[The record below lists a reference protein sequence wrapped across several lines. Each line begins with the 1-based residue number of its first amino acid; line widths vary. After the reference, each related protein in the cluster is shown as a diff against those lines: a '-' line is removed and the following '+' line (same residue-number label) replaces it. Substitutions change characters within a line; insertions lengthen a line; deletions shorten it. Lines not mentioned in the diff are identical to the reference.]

1 MQFNLNSD
9 VSFILEQLNKNGNG
23 FLVGGAV
30 RDLIMRR
37 DPGDYDFATDIEYSR
52 LKEIFADYSP
62 KEVGAHFG
70 ILLIKVNGKSY
81 EIARFRKEKGV
92 YNSRHPKEIKFIDNI
107 DEDLARRDFTI
118 NALAYSEKT
127 GVIDLYGGKTDI
139 KNGII
144 RFVGDPNLRI
154 EEDALR
160 IMRAFRFISKLGFI
174 LDKKTAEAIHKK
186 RKFLNK
192 ISKERIFDELSK
204 IFLGSY
210 AKKALCEMKKL
221 GILGFIIPEFKQMK
235 TFKFGSFKEKN
246 NLFSHIVDT
255 VSLCQSDLIT
265 RLAALFHDLGKINTR
280 VIDAKGNFFYY
291 GHEKESALIAE
302 EKLRHFK
309 ASNDIVFS
317 VKNIILN
324 HMILEKDL
332 SIKEL
337 KKLIMGL
344 GEKNMARLFDLIL
357 ANTNSKT
364 DLDKEKGQILIDR
377 LKDRI
382 KEIEKMGKLP
392 DIRDISISGVD
403 LINLGFE
410 AKEIGK
416 IKNKIYD
423 LILDEKLENEK
434 EVIINYLSEKYN
446 LGTFKREKSCGAV
459 VYNPERQSFLIIKM
473 LNGNWGFPKGHT
485 ENQET
490 DIQTAIREVTEET
503 GIKIEILDGFKKSIK
518 YIPFPEVLK
527 EVIFFIGITKE
538 EKVVIDKGEIEDY
551 MWCSYEE
558 ALKMITYKP
567 QRDVMESS
575 LQFIKNYYGDDK
587 NDIPG

>member
-9 VSFILEQLNKNGNG
+9 VSFILEQLNKNGSG

-30 RDLIMRR
+30 RDLIMGRV
-37 DPGDYDFATDIEYSR
+37 PGDYDFATDIEYAR

-70 ILLIKVNGKSY
+70 ILIIKVNGKSY
-81 EIARFRKEKGV
+81 EIAKFRKEKGI
-92 YNSRHPKEIKFIDNI
+92 YNSRYPKEIKFINSI

-118 NALAYSEKT
+118 NALAYNEKT
-127 GVIDLYGGKTDI
+127 GVIDLYKGKKDI
-139 KNGII
+139 KYRII
-144 RFVGDPNLRI
+144 KFVGNPKLRI

-160 IMRAFRFISKLGFI
+160 IMRAFRFISKLGFS
-174 LDKKTAEAIHKK
+174 LDKKTADAIYEK
-186 RKFLNK
+186 RRFLSK

-204 IFLGSY
+204 ILLGPY
-210 AKKALCEMKKL
+210 VKKALYEMKNL
-221 GILGFIIPEFKQMK
+221 GISELIIPEFKYTYK
-235 TFKFGSFKEKN
+235 FKLGDFKNKN
-246 NLFSHIVDT
+246 NLFYHIVNT
-255 VSLCQSDLIT
+255 VDFCKRDLIT
-265 RLAALFHDLGKINTR
+265 RLSALFHDLGKINTR
-280 VIDAKGNFFYY
+280 IIDAKGNSFYY

-302 EKLRHFK
+302 EKLRQLK
-309 ASNDIVFS
+309 ASKDIIFS

-324 HMILEKDL
+324 HMRVEQDL
-332 SIKEL
+332 SVKEL
-337 KKLIMGL
+337 KKLIMEL
-344 GEKNMARLFDLIL
+344 GKENLSRLFNLMS
-357 ANTNSKT
+357 ANMNSKT
-364 DLDKEKGQILIDR
+364 DSDKEKEKILIDK

-382 KEIEKMGKLP
+382 EEIEKMGKIP
-392 DIRDISISGVD
+392 DIREIAISGVD
-403 LINLGFE
+403 LINSGFE

-416 IKNKIYD
+416 IKNEVYN
-423 LILDEKLENEK
+423 LILGEELENEK
-434 EVIINYLSEKYN
+434 EAVISYLSEKYN
-446 LGTFKREKSCGAV
+446 LGKFKQEKSCGAV
-459 VYNPERQSFLIIKM
+459 VYNPKKHSFLIIKM

-485 ENQET
+485 EDQET

-503 GIKIEILDGFKKSIK
+503 GINIEILDGFKKSIK

-527 EVIFFIGITKE
+527 EVIFFIGITEE
-538 EKVVIDKGEIEDY
+538 EKITIDKDEIEDY

>member
-30 RDLIMRR
+30 RDLIMGR
-37 DPGDYDFATDIEYSR
+37 DPEDYDFATDIEYSR
-52 LKEIFADYSP
+52 LKKIFADYSP

-107 DEDLARRDFTI
+107 DEDLARRDFTM

-127 GVIDLYGGKTDI
+127 RVIDLYGGKTDI

-204 IFLGSY
+204 ILLGSY

-309 ASNDIVFS
+309 ASNDIIFS
-317 VKNIILN
+317 VRNLILN

-337 KKLIMGL
+337 KKFIMGL
-344 GEKNMARLFDLIL
+344 GEKNMIRLFDLIL
-357 ANTNSKT
+357 ANTNSKN
-364 DLDKEKGQILIDR
+364 DFDKEKGQVLINR
-377 LKDRI
+377 LKNRI
-382 KEIEKMGKLP
+382 EEIEKMGKIP

-416 IKNKIYD
+416 IKNEIYD

-459 VYNPERQSFLIIKM
+459 VYNSERQTFLIIKM

-538 EKVVIDKGEIEDY
+538 EKVTIDKNEIEDY

>member
-52 LKEIFADYSP
+52 LKKIFADYSP

-107 DEDLARRDFTI
+107 DEDLARRDFTM

-160 IMRAFRFISKLGFI
+160 IMRAFRFISKLGFT

-204 IFLGSY
+204 ILLGSY

-255 VSLCQSDLIT
+255 VSLCQRDLIT

-317 VKNIILN
+317 VRNLILN

-357 ANTNSKT
+357 ANTNSKN

-377 LKDRI
+377 LKNRI
-382 KEIEKMGKLP
+382 EEIEKMGKIP
-392 DIRDISISGVD
+392 DIREIAISGVD
-403 LINLGFE
+403 LINSGFE

-416 IKNKIYD
+416 IKNEIYD

-459 VYNPERQSFLIIKM
+459 VYNPERQLFLIIKM

-503 GIKIEILDGFKKSIK
+503 GINIKILDGFKKSIK

-538 EKVVIDKGEIEDY
+538 EKVLIDKGEIEDY

-575 LQFIKNYYGDDK
+575 LKFIKNYYGDDK

>member
-9 VSFILEQLNKNGNG
+9 VSFILEQLNKNGSG

-30 RDLIMRR
+30 RDLIMGRV
-37 DPGDYDFATDIEYSR
+37 PGDYDFATDIEYAR

-70 ILLIKVNGKSY
+70 ILIIKVNGKSY
-81 EIARFRKEKGV
+81 EIAKFRKEKGI
-92 YNSRHPKEIKFIDNI
+92 YNSRYPKEIKFINSI

-118 NALAYSEKT
+118 NALAYNEKT
-127 GVIDLYGGKTDI
+127 GVIDLYRGKKDI
-139 KNGII
+139 KYRTIK
-144 RFVGDPNLRI
+144 FVGNPKLRI

-160 IMRAFRFISKLGFI
+160 IMRAFRFISKLGFS
-174 LDKKTAEAIHKK
+174 LDKKTADAIYEK
-186 RKFLNK
+186 RRFLSK

-204 IFLGSY
+204 ILLGPY
-210 AKKALCEMKKL
+210 VKKALYEMKNL
-221 GILGFIIPEFKQMK
+221 GIFELIIPEFKYTYK
-235 TFKFGSFKEKN
+235 FKLGDFKNKN
-246 NLFSHIVDT
+246 NLFYHIVNT
-255 VSLCQSDLIT
+255 VDFCKRDLIT

-280 VIDAKGNFFYY
+280 IIDAKGNSFYY

-302 EKLRHFK
+302 EKLRQLK
-309 ASNDIVFS
+309 ASKDIIFS

-324 HMILEKDL
+324 HMIVEQNLPV
-332 SIKEL
+332 KEL
-337 KKLIMGL
+337 KKLIMEL
-344 GEKNMARLFDLIL
+344 GKENLSRLFNLMS
-357 ANTNSKT
+357 ANVNSKT
-364 DLDKEKGQILIDR
+364 DLDKEKEMILIDR

-382 KEIEKMGKLP
+382 EEIEKMGKIP
-392 DIRDISISGVD
+392 DIRDIAISGVD
-403 LINLGFE
+403 LINSGFE

-416 IKNKIYD
+416 IKNEVYN
-423 LILDEKLENEK
+423 LILGEELENEK
-434 EVIINYLSEKYN
+434 EAVISYLSEKYN
-446 LGTFKREKSCGAV
+446 LGKCKREKSCGAV
-459 VYNPERQSFLIIKM
+459 VYNPKKHSFLIIKM

-485 ENQET
+485 EDQET

-503 GIKIEILDGFKKSIK
+503 GINIEILDGFKKSIK

-527 EVIFFIGITKE
+527 KVIFFIGITEE
-538 EKVVIDKGEIEDY
+538 EKVTIDKDEIEDY

>member
-52 LKEIFADYSP
+52 LKKIFADYSP

-107 DEDLARRDFTI
+107 DEDLARRDFTM

-127 GVIDLYGGKTDI
+127 GVIDLYEGKTDI

-204 IFLGSY
+204 ILLGSY

-291 GHEKESALIAE
+291 GHEKESALIVE
-302 EKLRHFK
+302 EKLHHFK

-317 VKNIILN
+317 VRNLILN

-357 ANTNSKT
+357 ANTNSKN

-377 LKDRI
+377 LKNRI
-382 KEIEKMGKLP
+382 EEIEKMGKIP

-410 AKEIGK
+410 AKEISK
-416 IKNKIYD
+416 IKNEIYD

-459 VYNPERQSFLIIKM
+459 VYNPERQLFLIIKM

-503 GIKIEILDGFKKSIK
+503 GINIKILDGFKKSIK

-527 EVIFFIGITKE
+527 KVIFFIGITEE
-538 EKVVIDKGEIEDY
+538 EKVTIDKHEIEDY

-567 QRDVMESS
+567 QRDIMESS

>member
-9 VSFILEQLNKNGNG
+9 VSFILEQLNKNGSG

-30 RDLIMRR
+30 RDLIMGRV
-37 DPGDYDFATDIEYSR
+37 PGDYDFATDIEYAR

-70 ILLIKVNGKSY
+70 ILIIKVNGKSY
-81 EIARFRKEKGV
+81 EIAKFRKEKGI
-92 YNSRHPKEIKFIDNI
+92 YNSRYPKEIKFINSI

-118 NALAYSEKT
+118 NALAYNEKT
-127 GVIDLYGGKTDI
+127 GVIDLYRGKKDI
-139 KNGII
+139 KYRTIK
-144 RFVGDPNLRI
+144 FVGNPKLRI

-160 IMRAFRFISKLGFI
+160 IMRAFRFISKLGFS
-174 LDKKTAEAIHKK
+174 LDKKTADAIYEK
-186 RKFLNK
+186 RRFLSK

-204 IFLGSY
+204 ILLGPY
-210 AKKALCEMKKL
+210 VKKALYEMKNL
-221 GILGFIIPEFKQMK
+221 GIFELIIPEFKYTYK
-235 TFKFGSFKEKN
+235 FKLGDFKNKN
-246 NLFSHIVDT
+246 NLFYHIVNT
-255 VSLCQSDLIT
+255 VDFCKRDLIT
-265 RLAALFHDLGKINTR
+265 RLSALFHDLGKINTR
-280 VIDAKGNFFYY
+280 IIDAKGNSFYY

-302 EKLRHFK
+302 EKLRQLK
-309 ASNDIVFS
+309 ASKDIIFS

-324 HMILEKDL
+324 HMRVEQDL
-332 SIKEL
+332 SVKEL
-337 KKLIMGL
+337 KKLIMEL
-344 GEKNMARLFDLIL
+344 GKENLSRLFNLMS
-357 ANTNSKT
+357 ANMNSKT
-364 DLDKEKGQILIDR
+364 DSDKEKEKILIDK

-382 KEIEKMGKLP
+382 EEIEKMGKIP
-392 DIRDISISGVD
+392 DIRDIAISGVD
-403 LINLGFE
+403 LINSGFE

-416 IKNKIYD
+416 IKNEVYN
-423 LILDEKLENEK
+423 LILGEELENEK
-434 EVIINYLSEKYN
+434 EAVISYLSEKYN
-446 LGTFKREKSCGAV
+446 LGKFKQEKSCGAV
-459 VYNPERQSFLIIKM
+459 VYNPKKHSFLIIKM

-485 ENQET
+485 EDQET
-490 DIQTAIREVTEET
+490 DIQTAIREVLEET
-503 GIKIEILDGFKKSIK
+503 GINIEILDGFKKSIK

-527 EVIFFIGITKE
+527 EVIFFIGITEE
-538 EKVVIDKGEIEDY
+538 EKVTIDKDEIEDY

>member
-52 LKEIFADYSP
+52 LKKIFADYSP

-107 DEDLARRDFTI
+107 DEDLARRDFTM
-118 NALAYSEKT
+118 NALAYSEKA
-127 GVIDLYGGKTDI
+127 GVIDLYQGKTDI

-160 IMRAFRFISKLGFI
+160 IMRAFRFISKLGFT

-204 IFLGSY
+204 ILLGSY

-255 VSLCQSDLIT
+255 VSLCQRDLIT

-317 VKNIILN
+317 VRNLILN

-357 ANTNSKT
+357 ANTNSKN

-377 LKDRI
+377 LKNRI
-382 KEIEKMGKLP
+382 EEIEKMGKIP

-416 IKNKIYD
+416 IKNEIYD

-459 VYNPERQSFLIIKM
+459 VYNPERQLFLIIKM

-503 GIKIEILDGFKKSIK
+503 GINIKILDGFKKSIK

-527 EVIFFIGITKE
+527 EVIFFIGITEE
-538 EKVVIDKGEIEDY
+538 EKVTIDKDEIEDY

-567 QRDVMESS
+567 QRDIMESS

>member
-52 LKEIFADYSP
+52 LKKIFADYSP

-107 DEDLARRDFTI
+107 DEDLARRDFTM
-118 NALAYSEKT
+118 NALAYSEKI

-204 IFLGSY
+204 ILLGSY

-291 GHEKESALIAE
+291 GHEKESALIVE

-317 VKNIILN
+317 VRNLILN

-357 ANTNSKT
+357 ANTNSKN

-377 LKDRI
+377 LKNRI
-382 KEIEKMGKLP
+382 EEIEKMGKIP

-410 AKEIGK
+410 AKEISK
-416 IKNKIYD
+416 IKNEIYD

-459 VYNPERQSFLIIKM
+459 VYNPERQLFLIIKM

-503 GIKIEILDGFKKSIK
+503 GINIKILDGFKKSIK

-527 EVIFFIGITKE
+527 KVIFFIGITEE
-538 EKVVIDKGEIEDY
+538 EKVTIDKHEIEDY

-567 QRDVMESS
+567 QRDIMESS

>member
-9 VSFILEQLNKNGNG
+9 VSFILEQLNKNGSG

-30 RDLIMRR
+30 RDLIMGRV
-37 DPGDYDFATDIEYSR
+37 PGDYDFATDIEYAR

-70 ILLIKVNGKSY
+70 ILIIKVNGKSY
-81 EIARFRKEKGV
+81 EIAKFRKEKGI
-92 YNSRHPKEIKFIDNI
+92 YNSRYPKEIKFINSI

-118 NALAYSEKT
+118 NALAYNEKT
-127 GVIDLYGGKTDI
+127 GVIDLYRGKKDI
-139 KNGII
+139 KYRTIK
-144 RFVGDPNLRI
+144 FVGNPKRRI

-160 IMRAFRFISKLGFI
+160 IMRAFRFISKLGFS
-174 LDKKTAEAIHKK
+174 LDKKTADAIYEK
-186 RKFLNK
+186 RRFLSK

-204 IFLGSY
+204 ILLGPY
-210 AKKALCEMKKL
+210 VKKALYEMKNL
-221 GILGFIIPEFKQMK
+221 GIFELIIPEFKYTYK
-235 TFKFGSFKEKN
+235 FKLGDFKNKN
-246 NLFSHIVDT
+246 NLFYHIVNT
-255 VSLCQSDLIT
+255 VDFCKRDLIT
-265 RLAALFHDLGKINTR
+265 RLSALFHDLGKINTR
-280 VIDAKGNFFYY
+280 IIDAKGNSFYY

-302 EKLRHFK
+302 EKLRQLK
-309 ASNDIVFS
+309 ASKDIIFS

-324 HMILEKDL
+324 HMRVEQDL
-332 SIKEL
+332 SVKEL
-337 KKLIMGL
+337 KKLIMEL
-344 GEKNMARLFDLIL
+344 GKENLSRLFNLMS
-357 ANTNSKT
+357 ANMNSKT
-364 DLDKEKGQILIDR
+364 DSDKEKEKILIDK

-382 KEIEKMGKLP
+382 EEIEKMGKIP
-392 DIRDISISGVD
+392 DIRDIAISGVD
-403 LINLGFE
+403 LINSGFE

-416 IKNKIYD
+416 IKNEVYN
-423 LILDEKLENEK
+423 LILGEELENEK
-434 EVIINYLSEKYN
+434 EAVISYLSEKYN
-446 LGTFKREKSCGAV
+446 LGKFKQEKSCGAV
-459 VYNPERQSFLIIKM
+459 VYNPKKHSFLIIKM

-485 ENQET
+485 EDQET

-503 GIKIEILDGFKKSIK
+503 GINIEILDGFKKSIK

-527 EVIFFIGITKE
+527 KVIFFIGITEE
-538 EKVVIDKGEIEDY
+538 EKVTIDRDEIEDY

-575 LQFIKNYYGDDK
+575 LQFIKNHYGDDK

>member
-52 LKEIFADYSP
+52 LKKIFADYSP

-107 DEDLARRDFTI
+107 DEDLARRDFTM
-118 NALAYSEKT
+118 NALAYSEKA
-127 GVIDLYGGKTDI
+127 GVIDLYQGKTDI

-160 IMRAFRFISKLGFI
+160 IMRAFRFISKLGFT

-204 IFLGSY
+204 ILLGSY

-255 VSLCQSDLIT
+255 VSLCQRDLIT

-317 VKNIILN
+317 VRNLILN

-357 ANTNSKT
+357 ANTNSKN

-377 LKDRI
+377 LKNRI
-382 KEIEKMGKLP
+382 EEIEKMGKIP

-416 IKNKIYD
+416 IKNEIYD

-459 VYNPERQSFLIIKM
+459 VYNPERQLFLIIKM

-503 GIKIEILDGFKKSIK
+503 GINIKILDGFKKSIK

-527 EVIFFIGITKE
+527 KVIFFIGITEE
-538 EKVVIDKGEIEDY
+538 EKVTIDKHEIEDY

-567 QRDVMESS
+567 QRDIMESS

-587 NDIPG
+587 NDIHG

>member
-9 VSFILEQLNKNGNG
+9 VSFILEQLNKNGSG

-30 RDLIMRR
+30 RDLIMGRV
-37 DPGDYDFATDIEYSR
+37 PGDYDFATDIEYAR

-70 ILLIKVNGKSY
+70 ILIIKVNGKSY
-81 EIARFRKEKGV
+81 EIAKFRKEKGI
-92 YNSRHPKEIKFIDNI
+92 YNSRYPKEIKFINSI

-118 NALAYSEKT
+118 NALAYNEKT
-127 GVIDLYGGKTDI
+127 GVIDLYRGKKDI
-139 KNGII
+139 KYRTIK
-144 RFVGDPNLRI
+144 FVGNPKLRI

-160 IMRAFRFISKLGFI
+160 IMRAFRFISKLGFS
-174 LDKKTAEAIHKK
+174 LDKKTADAIYEK
-186 RKFLNK
+186 RRFLSK

-204 IFLGSY
+204 ILLGPY
-210 AKKALCEMKKL
+210 VKKALYEMKNL
-221 GILGFIIPEFKQMK
+221 GIFELIIPEFKYTYK
-235 TFKFGSFKEKN
+235 FKLGDFKNKN
-246 NLFSHIVDT
+246 NLFYHIVNT
-255 VSLCQSDLIT
+255 VDFCKRDLIT
-265 RLAALFHDLGKINTR
+265 RLSALFHDLGKINTR
-280 VIDAKGNFFYY
+280 IIDAKGNSFYY

-302 EKLRHFK
+302 EKLRQLK
-309 ASNDIVFS
+309 ASKDIIFS

-324 HMILEKDL
+324 HMRVEQDL
-332 SIKEL
+332 SVKEL
-337 KKLIMGL
+337 KKLIMEL
-344 GEKNMARLFDLIL
+344 GKENLSRLFNLMS
-357 ANTNSKT
+357 ANMNSKT
-364 DLDKEKGQILIDR
+364 DSDKEKEKILIDK

-382 KEIEKMGKLP
+382 EEIEKMGKIP
-392 DIRDISISGVD
+392 DIRDIAISGVD
-403 LINLGFE
+403 LINSGFE

-416 IKNKIYD
+416 IKNEVYN
-423 LILDEKLENEK
+423 LILGEELENEK
-434 EVIINYLSEKYN
+434 EAVISYLSEKYN
-446 LGTFKREKSCGAV
+446 LGKFKQEKSCGAV
-459 VYNPERQSFLIIKM
+459 VYNPKKHSFLIIKM

-485 ENQET
+485 EDQET

-503 GIKIEILDGFKKSIK
+503 GINVEILDGFKKSIK

-527 EVIFFIGITKE
+527 EVIFFIGITEE
-538 EKVVIDKGEIEDY
+538 EKVTIDKDEIEDY

-567 QRDVMESS
+567 QRDIMESS

>member
-52 LKEIFADYSP
+52 LKKIFVDYSP

-107 DEDLARRDFTI
+107 DEDLARRDFTM
-118 NALAYSEKT
+118 NALAYSEKI

-160 IMRAFRFISKLGFI
+160 IMRAFRFISKLGFS
-174 LDKKTAEAIHKK
+174 LDKKTAEAIHEK

-204 IFLGSY
+204 ILLGSY

-255 VSLCQSDLIT
+255 VSLCQKDLVT
-265 RLAALFHDLGKINTR
+265 RFAALFHDLGKINTR

-309 ASNDIVFS
+309 ASNDIIFS

-357 ANTNSKT
+357 ANTNSKN

-377 LKDRI
+377 LKNRI
-382 KEIEKMGKLP
+382 EEIEKMGKIP

-416 IKNKIYD
+416 IKNEIYD

-459 VYNPERQSFLIIKM
+459 VYNPERQLFLIIKM

-538 EKVVIDKGEIEDY
+538 EKVTIDKNEIEDY
-551 MWCSYEE
+551 IWCSYEE

-587 NDIPG
+587 NDIPR

>member
-30 RDLIMRR
+30 RDLIMGR
-37 DPGDYDFATDIEYSR
+37 DPEDYDFATDIEYSR
-52 LKEIFADYSP
+52 LKKIFADYSP

-107 DEDLARRDFTI
+107 DEDLARRDFTM

-160 IMRAFRFISKLGFI
+160 IMRAFRFISKLGFS
-174 LDKKTAEAIHKK
+174 LDKKTAEAIHEK

-192 ISKERIFDELSK
+192 ISKVRIFDELSK
-204 IFLGSY
+204 ILLGSY

-255 VSLCQSDLIT
+255 VSLCQKDLVT
-265 RLAALFHDLGKINTR
+265 RFAALFHDLGKINTR

-309 ASNDIVFS
+309 ASNDIIFS
-317 VKNIILN
+317 VRNLILN

-337 KKLIMGL
+337 KKFIMGL
-344 GEKNMARLFDLIL
+344 GEKNMIRLFDLIL
-357 ANTNSKT
+357 ANTNSKN
-364 DLDKEKGQILIDR
+364 DFDKEKGQVLINR
-377 LKDRI
+377 LKNRI
-382 KEIEKMGKLP
+382 EEIEKMGKIP

-416 IKNKIYD
+416 IKNEIYD

-459 VYNPERQSFLIIKM
+459 VYNSERQTFLIIKM

-538 EKVVIDKGEIEDY
+538 EKVTIDKNEIEDY

>member
-9 VSFILEQLNKNGNG
+9 VSFILEQLNKNGSG

-30 RDLIMRR
+30 RDLIMGRV
-37 DPGDYDFATDIEYSR
+37 PGDYDFATDIEYAR

-70 ILLIKVNGKSY
+70 ILIIKVNGKSY
-81 EIARFRKEKGV
+81 EIAKFRKEKGI
-92 YNSRHPKEIKFIDNI
+92 YNSRYPKEIKFINSI

-118 NALAYSEKT
+118 NALAYNEKT
-127 GVIDLYGGKTDI
+127 GVIDLYKGKKDI
-139 KNGII
+139 KYRTIK
-144 RFVGDPNLRI
+144 FVGNPKLRI

-160 IMRAFRFISKLGFI
+160 IMRAFRFISKLGFS
-174 LDKKTAEAIHKK
+174 LDKKTADAIYEK
-186 RKFLNK
+186 RRFLSK

-204 IFLGSY
+204 ILLGPY
-210 AKKALCEMKKL
+210 VKKALYEMKNL
-221 GILGFIIPEFKQMK
+221 GIFELIIPEFKYTYK
-235 TFKFGSFKEKN
+235 FKLGDFKNKN
-246 NLFSHIVDT
+246 NLFYHIVNT
-255 VSLCQSDLIT
+255 VDFCKRDLIT
-265 RLAALFHDLGKINTR
+265 RLSALFHDLGKINTR
-280 VIDAKGNFFYY
+280 IIDAKGNSFYY

-302 EKLRHFK
+302 EKLRQLK
-309 ASNDIVFS
+309 ASKDIIFS

-324 HMILEKDL
+324 HMRVEQDL
-332 SIKEL
+332 SVKEL
-337 KKLIMGL
+337 KKLIMEL
-344 GEKNMARLFDLIL
+344 GKENLSRLFNLMS
-357 ANTNSKT
+357 ANMNSKT
-364 DLDKEKGQILIDR
+364 DSDKENEKILIDK

-382 KEIEKMGKLP
+382 EEIEKMGKIP
-392 DIRDISISGVD
+392 DIRDIAISGVD
-403 LINLGFE
+403 LINSGFE

-416 IKNKIYD
+416 IKNEVYN
-423 LILDEKLENEK
+423 LILGEELENEK
-434 EVIINYLSEKYN
+434 EAVISYLSEKYN
-446 LGTFKREKSCGAV
+446 LGKFKQEKSCGAV
-459 VYNPERQSFLIIKM
+459 VYNPKKHSFLIIKM

-485 ENQET
+485 EDQET

-503 GIKIEILDGFKKSIK
+503 GINIEILDGFKKSIK

-527 EVIFFIGITKE
+527 EVIFFIGITEE
-538 EKVVIDKGEIEDY
+538 EKVTIDKDEIEDY

>member
-9 VSFILEQLNKNGNG
+9 VSFILEQLNKNGSG

-30 RDLIMRR
+30 RDLIMGRV
-37 DPGDYDFATDIEYSR
+37 PGDYDFATDIEYAR

-70 ILLIKVNGKSY
+70 ILIIKVNGKSY
-81 EIARFRKEKGV
+81 EIAKFRKEKGI
-92 YNSRHPKEIKFIDNI
+92 YNSRYPKEIKFINSI

-118 NALAYSEKT
+118 NALAYNEKT
-127 GVIDLYGGKTDI
+127 GVIDLYRGKKDI
-139 KNGII
+139 KYRTIK
-144 RFVGDPNLRI
+144 FVGNPKLRI

-160 IMRAFRFISKLGFI
+160 IMRAFRFISKLGFS
-174 LDKKTAEAIHKK
+174 LDKKTADAIYEK
-186 RKFLNK
+186 RRFLSK

-204 IFLGSY
+204 ILLGPY
-210 AKKALCEMKKL
+210 VKKALYEMKNL
-221 GILGFIIPEFKQMK
+221 GIFELIIPEFKYTYK
-235 TFKFGSFKEKN
+235 FKLGDFKNKN
-246 NLFSHIVDT
+246 NLFYHIVNT
-255 VSLCQSDLIT
+255 VDFCKRDLIT
-265 RLAALFHDLGKINTR
+265 RLSALFHDLGKINTR
-280 VIDAKGNFFYY
+280 IIDAKGNSFYY

-302 EKLRHFK
+302 EKLRQLK
-309 ASNDIVFS
+309 ASKDIIFS

-324 HMILEKDL
+324 HMRVEQDL
-332 SIKEL
+332 SVKEL
-337 KKLIMGL
+337 KKLIMEL
-344 GEKNMARLFDLIL
+344 GKENLSRLFNLMS
-357 ANTNSKT
+357 ANMNSKT
-364 DLDKEKGQILIDR
+364 DSDKEKEKILIDK

-382 KEIEKMGKLP
+382 EEIEKMGKIP
-392 DIRDISISGVD
+392 DIRDIAISGVD
-403 LINLGFE
+403 LINSGFE

-416 IKNKIYD
+416 IKNEVYN
-423 LILDEKLENEK
+423 LILGEELENEK
-434 EVIINYLSEKYN
+434 EAVISYLSEKYN
-446 LGTFKREKSCGAV
+446 LGKFKQEKSCGAV
-459 VYNPERQSFLIIKM
+459 VYNPKKHSFLIIKM

-485 ENQET
+485 EDQET

-503 GIKIEILDGFKKSIK
+503 GINIEILDGFKKSIK

-527 EVIFFIGITKE
+527 KVIFFIGITEE
-538 EKVVIDKGEIEDY
+538 EKVTIDKDEIEDY

-575 LQFIKNYYGDDK
+575 LQFIKNHYGDDK

>member
-52 LKEIFADYSP
+52 LKKIFADYSP

-107 DEDLARRDFTI
+107 DEDLARRDFTM

-160 IMRAFRFISKLGFI
+160 IMRAFRFISKLGFT

-204 IFLGSY
+204 ILLGSY

-255 VSLCQSDLIT
+255 VSLCQRDLIT

-317 VKNIILN
+317 VRNLILN

-357 ANTNSKT
+357 ANTNSKN

-377 LKDRI
+377 LKNRI
-382 KEIEKMGKLP
+382 EEIEKMGKIP

-416 IKNKIYD
+416 IKNEIYD

-459 VYNPERQSFLIIKM
+459 VYNPERQLFLIIKM

-503 GIKIEILDGFKKSIK
+503 GINIKILDGFKKSIK

-527 EVIFFIGITKE
+527 KVIFFIGITEE
-538 EKVVIDKGEIEDY
+538 EKVTIDKHEIEDY

-567 QRDVMESS
+567 QRDIMESS

>member
-9 VSFILEQLNKNGNG
+9 VSFILEQLNKNGSG

-30 RDLIMRR
+30 RDLIMGRV
-37 DPGDYDFATDIEYSR
+37 PGDYDFATDIEYAR

-70 ILLIKVNGKSY
+70 ILIIKLNGKSY
-81 EIARFRKEKGV
+81 EIAKFRKEKGI
-92 YNSRHPKEIKFIDNI
+92 YNSRYPKEIKFINSI

-118 NALAYSEKT
+118 NALAYNEKT
-127 GVIDLYGGKTDI
+127 GVIDLYRGKKDI
-139 KNGII
+139 KYRTIK
-144 RFVGDPNLRI
+144 FVGNPKLRI

-160 IMRAFRFISKLGFI
+160 IMRAFRFISKLGFS
-174 LDKKTAEAIHKK
+174 LNKKTADAIYEK
-186 RKFLNK
+186 RRFLSK

-204 IFLGSY
+204 ILLGPY
-210 AKKALCEMKKL
+210 VKKALYEMKNL
-221 GILGFIIPEFKQMK
+221 GIFELIIPEFKYTYK
-235 TFKFGSFKEKN
+235 FKLGDFKNKN
-246 NLFSHIVDT
+246 NLFYHIVNT
-255 VSLCQSDLIT
+255 VDFCKRDLIT

-280 VIDAKGNFFYY
+280 IIDAKGNSFYY
-291 GHEKESALIAE
+291 GHEKETALIAE
-302 EKLRHFK
+302 EKLRQLK
-309 ASNDIVFS
+309 ASKDIIFS

-324 HMILEKDL
+324 HMTVEQDL
-332 SIKEL
+332 SVKEL
-337 KKLIMGL
+337 KKLIMEL
-344 GEKNMARLFDLIL
+344 GKENLSRLFNLMS
-357 ANTNSKT
+357 ANMNSKT
-364 DLDKEKGQILIDR
+364 DSDKEKEKILIDK

-382 KEIEKMGKLP
+382 EEIEKMGKIP
-392 DIRDISISGVD
+392 DIRDIAISGVD
-403 LINLGFE
+403 LINSGFE

-416 IKNKIYD
+416 IKNEVYN
-423 LILDEKLENEK
+423 LILGEELENEK
-434 EVIINYLSEKYN
+434 EAVISYLSEKYN
-446 LGTFKREKSCGAV
+446 LGKFKQEKSCGAV
-459 VYNPERQSFLIIKM
+459 VYNPKKHSFLIIKM

-485 ENQET
+485 EDQET

-503 GIKIEILDGFKKSIK
+503 GINIEILDGFKKSIK

-527 EVIFFIGITKE
+527 KVIFFIGITEE
-538 EKVVIDKGEIEDY
+538 EKVTIDKDEIEDY

-575 LQFIKNYYGDDK
+575 LKYIKNYYGDDK

>member
-52 LKEIFADYSP
+52 LKKIFADYSP

-107 DEDLARRDFTI
+107 DEDLARRDFTM

-204 IFLGSY
+204 ILLGSY

-255 VSLCQSDLIT
+255 VSLCQRDLIT

-317 VKNIILN
+317 VRNLILN

-357 ANTNSKT
+357 ANTNSKN

-377 LKDRI
+377 LKNRI
-382 KEIEKMGKLP
+382 EEMGKIP

-416 IKNKIYD
+416 IKNEIYD

-459 VYNPERQSFLIIKM
+459 VYNPERQLFLIIKM

-503 GIKIEILDGFKKSIK
+503 GINIKILDGFKKSIK

-527 EVIFFIGITKE
+527 KVIFFIGITEE
-538 EKVVIDKGEIEDY
+538 EKVTIDKHEIEDY

-567 QRDVMESS
+567 QRDIMESS

>member
-52 LKEIFADYSP
+52 LKKIFTDYSP

-107 DEDLARRDFTI
+107 DEDLARRDFTM
-118 NALAYSEKT
+118 NALAYSEKI

-204 IFLGSY
+204 ILLGSY

-255 VSLCQSDLIT
+255 VSLCQRDLIT

-317 VKNIILN
+317 VRNLILN

-357 ANTNSKT
+357 ANTNSKN

-377 LKDRI
+377 LKNRI
-382 KEIEKMGKLP
+382 EEIEKMGKIP

-416 IKNKIYD
+416 IKNEIYD

-459 VYNPERQSFLIIKM
+459 VYNPERQLFLIIKM

-503 GIKIEILDGFKKSIK
+503 GINIKILDGFKKSIK

-527 EVIFFIGITKE
+527 KVIFFIGITE
-538 EKVVIDKGEIEDY
+538 DEKVTIDKHEIEDY

-567 QRDVMESS
+567 QRDIMESS

>member
-9 VSFILEQLNKNGNG
+9 VSFILEQLNKNGSG

-30 RDLIMRR
+30 RDLIMGRV
-37 DPGDYDFATDIEYSR
+37 PGDYDFATDIEYAR

-70 ILLIKVNGKSY
+70 ILIIKVNGKSY
-81 EIARFRKEKGV
+81 EIAKFRKEKGI
-92 YNSRHPKEIKFIDNI
+92 YNSRYPKEIKFINSI

-118 NALAYSEKT
+118 NALAYNEKT
-127 GVIDLYGGKTDI
+127 GVIDLYKGKKDI
-139 KNGII
+139 KYRII
-144 RFVGDPNLRI
+144 KFVGNPKLRI

-160 IMRAFRFISKLGFI
+160 IMRAFRFISKLGFS
-174 LDKKTAEAIHKK
+174 LDKKTADAIYEK
-186 RKFLNK
+186 RRFLSK

-204 IFLGSY
+204 ILLGPY
-210 AKKALCEMKKL
+210 VKKALYEMKNL
-221 GILGFIIPEFKQMK
+221 GISELIIPEFKYTYK
-235 TFKFGSFKEKN
+235 FKLGDFKNKN
-246 NLFSHIVDT
+246 NLFYHIVNT
-255 VSLCQSDLIT
+255 VDFCKRDLIT
-265 RLAALFHDLGKINTR
+265 RLSALFHDLGKINTR
-280 VIDAKGNFFYY
+280 IIDAKGNSFYY

-302 EKLRHFK
+302 EKLRQLK
-309 ASNDIVFS
+309 ASKDIIFS

-324 HMILEKDL
+324 HMRVEQDL
-332 SIKEL
+332 SVKEL
-337 KKLIMGL
+337 KKLIMEL
-344 GEKNMARLFDLIL
+344 GKENLSRLFNLMS
-357 ANTNSKT
+357 ANMNSKT
-364 DLDKEKGQILIDR
+364 DSDKEKEKILIDK

-382 KEIEKMGKLP
+382 EEIEKMGKIP
-392 DIRDISISGVD
+392 DIRDIAISGVD
-403 LINLGFE
+403 LINSGFE

-416 IKNKIYD
+416 IKNEVYN
-423 LILDEKLENEK
+423 LILGEELENEK
-434 EVIINYLSEKYN
+434 EAVISYLSEKYN
-446 LGTFKREKSCGAV
+446 LGKFKQEKSCGAV
-459 VYNPERQSFLIIKM
+459 VYNPKKHSFLIIKM

-485 ENQET
+485 EDQET

-503 GIKIEILDGFKKSIK
+503 GINIEILDGFKKSIK

-527 EVIFFIGITKE
+527 EVIFFIGITEE
-538 EKVVIDKGEIEDY
+538 EKITIDKDEIEDY

-575 LQFIKNYYGDDK
+575 LKYIKNYYGDDK

>member
-30 RDLIMRR
+30 RDLILRR

-52 LKEIFADYSP
+52 LKKIFADYSP

-107 DEDLARRDFTI
+107 DEDLARRDFTM

-160 IMRAFRFISKLGFI
+160 IMRAFRFISKLGFT

-204 IFLGSY
+204 ILLGSY

-255 VSLCQSDLIT
+255 VSLCQRDLIT

-364 DLDKEKGQILIDR
+364 DLENEKGQILIDR

-392 DIRDISISGVD
+392 DIRDILISGVD

-416 IKNKIYD
+416 IKNEIYD

-503 GIKIEILDGFKKSIK
+503 GINIKILDGFKKSIK

-527 EVIFFIGITKE
+527 KVIFFIGITEE
-538 EKVVIDKGEIEDY
+538 EKVTIDKHEIEDY

-567 QRDVMESS
+567 QRDIMESS

-587 NDIPG
+587 NDIHG

>member
-9 VSFILEQLNKNGNG
+9 VSFILEQLNKNGSG

-30 RDLIMRR
+30 RDLIMGRV
-37 DPGDYDFATDIEYSR
+37 PGDYDFATDIEYAR

-70 ILLIKVNGKSY
+70 ILIIKVNGKSY
-81 EIARFRKEKGV
+81 EIAKFRKEKGI
-92 YNSRHPKEIKFIDNI
+92 YNSRYPKEIKFINSI

-118 NALAYSEKT
+118 NALAYNEKT
-127 GVIDLYGGKTDI
+127 GVIDLYKGKKDI
-139 KNGII
+139 KYRTI
-144 RFVGDPNLRI
+144 RFVGNPKLRI

-160 IMRAFRFISKLGFI
+160 IMRAFRFISKLGFS
-174 LDKKTAEAIHKK
+174 LDKKTAEAIYEK
-186 RKFLNK
+186 RRFLSK

-204 IFLGSY
+204 ILLGPY
-210 AKKALCEMKKL
+210 VKKALYEMKNL
-221 GILGFIIPEFKQMK
+221 GIFELIIPEFKYTYK
-235 TFKFGSFKEKN
+235 FKLGDFKNKN
-246 NLFSHIVDT
+246 NLFYHIVNT
-255 VSLCQSDLIT
+255 VDFCKRDLIT
-265 RLAALFHDLGKINTR
+265 RLSALFHDLGKINTR
-280 VIDAKGNFFYY
+280 IIDAKGNSFYY

-302 EKLRHFK
+302 EKLRQLK
-309 ASNDIVFS
+309 ASKDIIFS

-324 HMILEKDL
+324 HMRVEQDL
-332 SIKEL
+332 SVKEL
-337 KKLIMGL
+337 KKLIMEL
-344 GEKNMARLFDLIL
+344 GKENLSRLFNLMS
-357 ANTNSKT
+357 ANMNSKT
-364 DLDKEKGQILIDR
+364 DSDKEKEKILIDK

-382 KEIEKMGKLP
+382 EEIEKMGKIP
-392 DIRDISISGVD
+392 DIRDIAISGVD
-403 LINLGFE
+403 LINSGFE

-416 IKNKIYD
+416 IKNEVYN
-423 LILDEKLENEK
+423 LILGEELENEK
-434 EVIINYLSEKYN
+434 EAVISYLSEKYN
-446 LGTFKREKSCGAV
+446 LGKFKQEKSCGAV
-459 VYNPERQSFLIIKM
+459 VYNPKKHSFLIIKM

-485 ENQET
+485 EDQET

-503 GIKIEILDGFKKSIK
+503 GINIEILDGFKKSIK

-527 EVIFFIGITKE
+527 KVIFFIGITEE
-538 EKVVIDKGEIEDY
+538 EKVTIDRDEIEDY

-558 ALKMITYKP
+558 ALKMITYKL

>member
-30 RDLIMRR
+30 RELIMRR

-52 LKEIFADYSP
+52 LKKIFADYSP

-107 DEDLARRDFTI
+107 DEDLARRDFTM
-118 NALAYSEKT
+118 NALAYSEKI

-204 IFLGSY
+204 ILLGSY

-317 VKNIILN
+317 VRNLILN

-357 ANTNSKT
+357 ANTNSKN

-377 LKDRI
+377 LKNRI
-382 KEIEKMGKLP
+382 EEIEKMGKIP

-416 IKNKIYD
+416 IKNEIYD

-459 VYNPERQSFLIIKM
+459 VYNPERQLFLIIKM

-503 GIKIEILDGFKKSIK
+503 GINIKILDGFKKSIK

-527 EVIFFIGITKE
+527 KVIFFIGITKE
-538 EKVVIDKGEIEDY
+538 EKVTIDKDEIEDY

-567 QRDVMESS
+567 QRDIMESS

>member
-9 VSFILEQLNKNGNG
+9 VSFILEQLNKNGSG
-23 FLVGGAV
+23 FLVGGAI
-30 RDLIMRR
+30 RDLIMGRV
-37 DPGDYDFATDIEYSR
+37 PGDYDFATDIEYAR

-70 ILLIKVNGKSY
+70 ILIIKVNGKSY
-81 EIARFRKEKGV
+81 EIAKFRKEKGI
-92 YNSRHPKEIKFIDNI
+92 YNSRYPKEIKFINSI

-118 NALAYSEKT
+118 NALAYNEKT
-127 GVIDLYGGKTDI
+127 GVIDLYKGKKDI
-139 KNGII
+139 KYRTI
-144 RFVGDPNLRI
+144 RFVGNPKLRI

-160 IMRAFRFISKLGFI
+160 IMRAFRFISKLGFS
-174 LDKKTAEAIHKK
+174 LDKKTAEAIYEK
-186 RKFLNK
+186 RRFLSK

-204 IFLGSY
+204 ILLGPY
-210 AKKALCEMKKL
+210 VKKALYEMKNL
-221 GILGFIIPEFKQMK
+221 GIFELIIPEFKYTYK
-235 TFKFGSFKEKN
+235 FKLGDFKNKN
-246 NLFSHIVDT
+246 NLFYHIVNT
-255 VSLCQSDLIT
+255 VDFCKRDLIT
-265 RLAALFHDLGKINTR
+265 RLSALFHDLGKINTR
-280 VIDAKGNFFYY
+280 IIDAKGNSFYY

-302 EKLRHFK
+302 EKLRQLK
-309 ASNDIVFS
+309 ASKDIIFS

-324 HMILEKDL
+324 HMRVEQDL
-332 SIKEL
+332 SVKEL
-337 KKLIMGL
+337 KKLIMEL
-344 GEKNMARLFDLIL
+344 GKENLSRLFNLMS
-357 ANTNSKT
+357 ANMNSKT
-364 DLDKEKGQILIDR
+364 DSDKEKEKILIDK

-382 KEIEKMGKLP
+382 EEIEKMGKIP
-392 DIRDISISGVD
+392 DIRDIAISGVD
-403 LINLGFE
+403 LINSGFE

-416 IKNKIYD
+416 IKNEVYN
-423 LILDEKLENEK
+423 LILGEELENEK
-434 EVIINYLSEKYN
+434 EAVISYLSEKYN
-446 LGTFKREKSCGAV
+446 LGKFKQEKSCGAV
-459 VYNPERQSFLIIKM
+459 VYNPKKHSFLIIKM

-485 ENQET
+485 EDQET

-503 GIKIEILDGFKKSIK
+503 GINIEILDGFKKSIK

-527 EVIFFIGITKE
+527 EVIFFIGITEE
-538 EKVVIDKGEIEDY
+538 EKVTIDKDEIEDY

>member
-9 VSFILEQLNKNGNG
+9 VSFILEQLNKNGSG

-30 RDLIMRR
+30 RDLIMGRV
-37 DPGDYDFATDIEYSR
+37 PGDYDFATDIEYAR

-70 ILLIKVNGKSY
+70 ILIIKVNGKSY
-81 EIARFRKEKGV
+81 EIAKFRKEKGI
-92 YNSRHPKEIKFIDNI
+92 YNSRYPKEIKFINSI

-118 NALAYSEKT
+118 NALAYNEKT
-127 GVIDLYGGKTDI
+127 GVIDLYRGKKDI
-139 KNGII
+139 KYRTIK
-144 RFVGDPNLRI
+144 FVGNPKLRI

-160 IMRAFRFISKLGFI
+160 IMRAFRFISKLGFS
-174 LDKKTAEAIHKK
+174 LDKKTADAIYEK
-186 RKFLNK
+186 RRFLSK

-204 IFLGSY
+204 ILLGPY
-210 AKKALCEMKKL
+210 VKKALYEMKNL
-221 GILGFIIPEFKQMK
+221 GIFELIIPEFKYTYK
-235 TFKFGSFKEKN
+235 FKLGDFKNKN
-246 NLFSHIVDT
+246 NLFYHIVNT
-255 VSLCQSDLIT
+255 VDFCKRDLVT

-280 VIDAKGNFFYY
+280 IIDAKGNSFYY

-302 EKLRHFK
+302 EKLRQLK
-309 ASNDIVFS
+309 ASKDIIFS

-324 HMILEKDL
+324 HMRVEQDL
-332 SIKEL
+332 SVKEL
-337 KKLIMGL
+337 KKLIMEL
-344 GEKNMARLFDLIL
+344 GKENLSRLFDLML
-357 ANTNSKT
+357 ANMNSKT
-364 DLDKEKGQILIDR
+364 DLDKEKEKVLIYR

-382 KEIEKMGKLP
+382 EEIEKMGKIP
-392 DIRDISISGVD
+392 DIRDIAISGVD
-403 LINLGFE
+403 LINSGFE

-416 IKNKIYD
+416 IKNEVYN
-423 LILDEKLENEK
+423 LILGEELENEK
-434 EVIINYLSEKYN
+434 EAVISYLSEKYN
-446 LGTFKREKSCGAV
+446 LGKFKQEKSCGAV
-459 VYNPERQSFLIIKM
+459 VYNPKKHSFLIIKM

-485 ENQET
+485 EDQET

-503 GIKIEILDGFKKSIK
+503 GINIEILDGFKKSIK

-527 EVIFFIGITKE
+527 EVIFFIGITEE
-538 EKVVIDKGEIEDY
+538 EKVTIDKDEIEDY

>member
-52 LKEIFADYSP
+52 LKKIFADYSP

-107 DEDLARRDFTI
+107 DEDLARLDFTM
-118 NALAYSEKT
+118 NALAYSEKI
-127 GVIDLYGGKTDI
+127 GVIDLYQGKTDI

-204 IFLGSY
+204 ILLGSY

-309 ASNDIVFS
+309 ASNDTIFS
-317 VKNIILN
+317 VRNLILN

-337 KKLIMGL
+337 KKFIMGL
-344 GEKNMARLFDLIL
+344 GEKNMIRLFDLIL
-357 ANTNSKT
+357 ANTNSKN
-364 DLDKEKGQILIDR
+364 DFDKEKGQVLINR
-377 LKDRI
+377 LKNRI
-382 KEIEKMGKLP
+382 EEIEKMGKIP

-416 IKNKIYD
+416 IKNEIYD

-434 EVIINYLSEKYN
+434 EIIINYLSEKYN

-459 VYNPERQSFLIIKM
+459 VYNSERQTFLIIKM

-538 EKVVIDKGEIEDY
+538 EKVTIDKNEIEDY

-587 NDIPG
+587 NDIPR

>member
-9 VSFILEQLNKNGNG
+9 VSFILEQLNKNGSG

-30 RDLIMRR
+30 RDLIMGRV
-37 DPGDYDFATDIEYSR
+37 PGDYDFATDIEYAR

-70 ILLIKVNGKSY
+70 ILIIKVNGKSY
-81 EIARFRKEKGV
+81 EIAKFRKEKGI
-92 YNSRHPKEIKFIDNI
+92 YNSRYPKEIKFINSI

-118 NALAYSEKT
+118 NALAYNEKT
-127 GVIDLYGGKTDI
+127 GVIDLYKGKKDI
-139 KNGII
+139 KYRTIK
-144 RFVGDPNLRI
+144 FVGNPKLRI

-160 IMRAFRFISKLGFI
+160 IMRAFRFISKLGFS
-174 LDKKTAEAIHKK
+174 LDKKTADAIYEK
-186 RKFLNK
+186 RRFLSK

-204 IFLGSY
+204 ILLGPY
-210 AKKALCEMKKL
+210 VKKALYEMKNL
-221 GILGFIIPEFKQMK
+221 GIFELIIPEFKYTYK
-235 TFKFGSFKEKN
+235 FKLGDFKNKN
-246 NLFSHIVDT
+246 NLFYHIVNT
-255 VSLCQSDLIT
+255 VDFCKRDLIT
-265 RLAALFHDLGKINTR
+265 RLSALFHDLGKINTR
-280 VIDAKGNFFYY
+280 IIDAKGNSFYY

-302 EKLRHFK
+302 EKLRQLK
-309 ASNDIVFS
+309 ASKDIIFS

-324 HMILEKDL
+324 HMRVEQDL
-332 SIKEL
+332 SVKEL
-337 KKLIMGL
+337 KKLIMEL
-344 GEKNMARLFDLIL
+344 GKENLSRLFNLMS
-357 ANTNSKT
+357 ANMNSKT
-364 DLDKEKGQILIDR
+364 DSDKEKEKILIDK

-382 KEIEKMGKLP
+382 EEIEKMGKIP
-392 DIRDISISGVD
+392 DIRDIAISGVD
-403 LINLGFE
+403 LINSGFE

-416 IKNKIYD
+416 IKNEVYN
-423 LILDEKLENEK
+423 LILGEELENEK
-434 EVIINYLSEKYN
+434 EAVISYLSEKYN
-446 LGTFKREKSCGAV
+446 LGKFKQEKSCGAV
-459 VYNPERQSFLIIKM
+459 VYNPKKHSFLIIKM

-485 ENQET
+485 EDQET

-503 GIKIEILDGFKKSIK
+503 GINIEILDGFKKSIK

-527 EVIFFIGITKE
+527 KVIFFIGITEE
-538 EKVVIDKGEIEDY
+538 EKVTIDKHEIEDY

-567 QRDVMESS
+567 QRDIMESS

>member
-9 VSFILEQLNKNGNG
+9 VSFILEQLNKNGSG

-30 RDLIMRR
+30 RDLIMGRL
-37 DPGDYDFATDIEYSR
+37 PGDYDFATDIEYAR

-62 KEVGAHFG
+62 KEVGSHFG
-70 ILLIKVNGKSY
+70 ILIIKVNEKSY
-81 EIARFRKEKGV
+81 EIAKFRKEKGV
-92 YNSRHPKEIKFIDNI
+92 YNSRYPKEIKFINNI

-118 NALAYSEKT
+118 NALAYNEKT
-127 GVIDLYGGKTDI
+127 GVIDLYKGKKDI
-139 KNGII
+139 KYRTI
-144 RFVGDPNLRI
+144 RFVGNPKLRI

-160 IMRAFRFISKLGFI
+160 IMRAFRFISKLGFS
-174 LDKKTAEAIHKK
+174 LDKKTADAIYEK
-186 RKFLNK
+186 RRFLSK

-204 IFLGSY
+204 ILLGPY
-210 AKKALCEMKKL
+210 VKKALYEMKNL
-221 GILGFIIPEFKQMK
+221 GIFELIIPEFKYTYK
-235 TFKFGSFKEKN
+235 FKLGDFKNKN
-246 NLFSHIVDT
+246 NLFYHIVNT
-255 VSLCQSDLIT
+255 VDFCKRDLIT
-265 RLAALFHDLGKINTR
+265 RLSALFHDLGKINTR
-280 VIDAKGNFFYY
+280 IIDAKGNSFYY

-302 EKLRHFK
+302 EKLRQLK
-309 ASNDIVFS
+309 ASKDIIFS

-324 HMILEKDL
+324 HMKVEQDL
-332 SIKEL
+332 SVKEL
-337 KKLIMGL
+337 KKLIMEL
-344 GEKNMARLFDLIL
+344 GKENLSRLFNLMS
-357 ANTNSKT
+357 ANMNLKT
-364 DLDKEKGQILIDR
+364 DSGKEKEKILIDK

-382 KEIEKMGKLP
+382 EEIEKMGKIP
-392 DIRDISISGVD
+392 DIREIAISGVD
-403 LINLGFE
+403 LINSGFE

-416 IKNKIYD
+416 IKNEVYN
-423 LILDEKLENEK
+423 LILGEELENEK
-434 EVIINYLSEKYN
+434 EAVISYLSEKYN
-446 LGTFKREKSCGAV
+446 LGKFKQEKSCGAV
-459 VYNPERQSFLIIKM
+459 VYNPKKHSFLIIKM

-485 ENQET
+485 EDQET

-503 GIKIEILDGFKKSIK
+503 GINIEILDGFKKSIK

-527 EVIFFIGITKE
+527 EVIFFIGITEE
-538 EKVVIDKGEIEDY
+538 EKVTIDKDEIEDY

>member
-9 VSFILEQLNKNGNG
+9 VSFILEQLNKNGSG

-30 RDLIMRR
+30 RDLIMGRV
-37 DPGDYDFATDIEYSR
+37 PGDYDFATDIEYAR

-70 ILLIKVNGKSY
+70 ILIIKVNGKSY
-81 EIARFRKEKGV
+81 EIAKFRKEKGI
-92 YNSRHPKEIKFIDNI
+92 YNSRYPKEIKFINSI

-118 NALAYSEKT
+118 NALAYNEKT
-127 GVIDLYGGKTDI
+127 GVIDLYKGKKDI
-139 KNGII
+139 KYRII
-144 RFVGDPNLRI
+144 KFVGNPKLRI

-160 IMRAFRFISKLGFI
+160 IMRAFRFISKLGFS
-174 LDKKTAEAIHKK
+174 LDKKTADAIYEK
-186 RKFLNK
+186 RRFLSK

-204 IFLGSY
+204 ILLGPY
-210 AKKALCEMKKL
+210 VKKALYEMKNL
-221 GILGFIIPEFKQMK
+221 GISELIIPEFKYTYK
-235 TFKFGSFKEKN
+235 FKLGDFKNKN
-246 NLFSHIVDT
+246 NLFYHIVNT
-255 VSLCQSDLIT
+255 VDFCKRDLIT
-265 RLAALFHDLGKINTR
+265 RLSALFHDLGKINTR
-280 VIDAKGNFFYY
+280 IIDAKGNSFYY

-302 EKLRHFK
+302 EKLRQLK
-309 ASNDIVFS
+309 ASKDIIFS

-324 HMILEKDL
+324 HMRVEQDL
-332 SIKEL
+332 SVKEL
-337 KKLIMGL
+337 KKLIMEL
-344 GEKNMARLFDLIL
+344 GKENLSRLFNLMS
-357 ANTNSKT
+357 ANMNSKT
-364 DLDKEKGQILIDR
+364 DSDKEKEKILIDK

-382 KEIEKMGKLP
+382 EEIEKMGKIP

-416 IKNKIYD
+416 IKNEVYN
-423 LILDEKLENEK
+423 LILGEELENEK
-434 EVIINYLSEKYN
+434 EAVISYLSEKYN
-446 LGTFKREKSCGAV
+446 LGKFKQEKSCGAV
-459 VYNPERQSFLIIKM
+459 VYNPKKHSFLIIKM

-485 ENQET
+485 EDQET

-503 GIKIEILDGFKKSIK
+503 GINIEILDGFKKSIK

-527 EVIFFIGITKE
+527 EVIFFIGITEE
-538 EKVVIDKGEIEDY
+538 EKITIDKDEIEDY

>member
-9 VSFILEQLNKNGNG
+9 VSFILEQLNKNGSG

-30 RDLIMRR
+30 RDLIMGRV
-37 DPGDYDFATDIEYSR
+37 PGDYDFATDIEYAR

-70 ILLIKVNGKSY
+70 ILIIKVNGKSY
-81 EIARFRKEKGV
+81 EIAKFRKEKGI
-92 YNSRHPKEIKFIDNI
+92 YNSRYPKEIKFINSI

-118 NALAYSEKT
+118 NALAYNEKT
-127 GVIDLYGGKTDI
+127 GVIDLYRGKKDI
-139 KNGII
+139 KYRTIK
-144 RFVGDPNLRI
+144 FVGNPKLRI

-160 IMRAFRFISKLGFI
+160 IMRAFRFISKLGFS
-174 LDKKTAEAIHKK
+174 LDKKTADAIYEK
-186 RKFLNK
+186 RRFLSK

-204 IFLGSY
+204 ILLGPY
-210 AKKALCEMKKL
+210 VKKALYEMKNL
-221 GILGFIIPEFKQMK
+221 GIFELIIPEFKYTYK
-235 TFKFGSFKEKN
+235 FKLGDFKNKN
-246 NLFSHIVDT
+246 NLFYHIVNT
-255 VSLCQSDLIT
+255 VDFCKRDLIT
-265 RLAALFHDLGKINTR
+265 RLSALFHDLGKINTR
-280 VIDAKGNFFYY
+280 IIDAKGNSFYY

-302 EKLRHFK
+302 EKLRQLK
-309 ASNDIVFS
+309 ASKDIIFS

-324 HMILEKDL
+324 HMRVEQDL
-332 SIKEL
+332 SVKEL
-337 KKLIMGL
+337 KKLIMEL
-344 GEKNMARLFDLIL
+344 GKENLSRLFNLMS
-357 ANTNSKT
+357 ANMNSKT
-364 DLDKEKGQILIDR
+364 DSDKEKEKILIDK

-382 KEIEKMGKLP
+382 EEIEKMGKIP
-392 DIRDISISGVD
+392 DIREIAISGVD
-403 LINLGFE
+403 LINSGFE

-416 IKNKIYD
+416 IKNEVYN
-423 LILDEKLENEK
+423 LILGEELENEK
-434 EVIINYLSEKYN
+434 EAVISYLSEKYN
-446 LGTFKREKSCGAV
+446 LGKFKQEKSCGAV
-459 VYNPERQSFLIIKM
+459 VYNPKKHSFLIIKM

-485 ENQET
+485 EDQET
-490 DIQTAIREVTEET
+490 DIQTAIREVMEET
-503 GIKIEILDGFKKSIK
+503 GINIEILDGFKKSIK

-527 EVIFFIGITKE
+527 EVIFFIGITEE
-538 EKVVIDKGEIEDY
+538 EKVTIDKDEIEDY

>member
-30 RDLIMRR
+30 RDLIMGR
-37 DPGDYDFATDIEYSR
+37 DPEDYDFATDIEYSR
-52 LKEIFADYSP
+52 LKKIFADYSP

-107 DEDLARRDFTI
+107 DEDLARRDFTM

-160 IMRAFRFISKLGFI
+160 IMRAFRFISKLGFS
-174 LDKKTAEAIHKK
+174 LDKKTAEAIHEK

-204 IFLGSY
+204 ILLGSY

-255 VSLCQSDLIT
+255 VSLCQKDLVT
-265 RLAALFHDLGKINTR
+265 RFAALFHDLGKINTR

-309 ASNDIVFS
+309 ASNDIIFS
-317 VKNIILN
+317 VRNLILN

-337 KKLIMGL
+337 KKFIMGL
-344 GEKNMARLFDLIL
+344 GEKNMIRLFDLIL
-357 ANTNSKT
+357 ANINSKN
-364 DLDKEKGQILIDR
+364 DFDKEKGQVLINR
-377 LKDRI
+377 LKNRI
-382 KEIEKMGKLP
+382 EEIEKMGKIP

-416 IKNKIYD
+416 IKNEIYD

-459 VYNPERQSFLIIKM
+459 VYNSERQTFLIIKM

-538 EKVVIDKGEIEDY
+538 EKVTIDKNEIEDY

-567 QRDVMESS
+567 QRDIMESS

>member
-9 VSFILEQLNKNGNG
+9 VSFILEQLNKNGSG

-30 RDLIMRR
+30 RDLIMGRV
-37 DPGDYDFATDIEYSR
+37 PGDYDFATDIEYAR

-70 ILLIKVNGKSY
+70 ILIIKVNGKSY
-81 EIARFRKEKGV
+81 EIAKFRKEKGI
-92 YNSRHPKEIKFIDNI
+92 YNSRYPKEIKFINSI

-118 NALAYSEKT
+118 NALAYNEKT
-127 GVIDLYGGKTDI
+127 GVIDLYRGKKDI
-139 KNGII
+139 KYRTIK
-144 RFVGDPNLRI
+144 FVGNPKLRI

-160 IMRAFRFISKLGFI
+160 IMRAFRFISKLGFS
-174 LDKKTAEAIHKK
+174 LDKKTADAIYEK
-186 RKFLNK
+186 RRFLSK

-204 IFLGSY
+204 ILLGPY
-210 AKKALCEMKKL
+210 VKKALYEMKNL
-221 GILGFIIPEFKQMK
+221 GIFELIIPEFKYTYK
-235 TFKFGSFKEKN
+235 FKLGDFKNKN
-246 NLFSHIVDT
+246 NLFYHIVNT
-255 VSLCQSDLIT
+255 VDFCKRDLIT
-265 RLAALFHDLGKINTR
+265 RLSALFHDLGKINTR
-280 VIDAKGNFFYY
+280 IIDAKGNSFYY

-302 EKLRHFK
+302 EKLRQLK
-309 ASNDIVFS
+309 ASKDIIFS

-324 HMILEKDL
+324 HMRVEQDL
-332 SIKEL
+332 SVKEL
-337 KKLIMGL
+337 KKLIMEL
-344 GEKNMARLFDLIL
+344 GKENLSRLFNLMS
-357 ANTNSKT
+357 ANMNSKT
-364 DLDKEKGQILIDR
+364 DSDKEKEKILIDK

-382 KEIEKMGKLP
+382 EEIEKMGKIP
-392 DIRDISISGVD
+392 DIRDIAISGVD
-403 LINLGFE
+403 LINSGFE

-416 IKNKIYD
+416 IKNEVYN
-423 LILDEKLENEK
+423 LILGEELENEK
-434 EVIINYLSEKYN
+434 EAVISYLSEKYN
-446 LGTFKREKSCGAV
+446 LGKFKQEKSCGAV
-459 VYNPERQSFLIIKM
+459 VYNPKKHSFLIIKM

-485 ENQET
+485 EDQET

-503 GIKIEILDGFKKSIK
+503 GINIEILDGFKKSIK

-527 EVIFFIGITKE
+527 EVIFFIGITEE
-538 EKVVIDKGEIEDY
+538 EKVTIDKDEIEDY

>member
-9 VSFILEQLNKNGNG
+9 VSFILEQLNKNGSG

-30 RDLIMRR
+30 RDLIMGRV
-37 DPGDYDFATDIEYSR
+37 PGDYDFATDIEYAR

-70 ILLIKVNGKSY
+70 ILIIKVNGKSY
-81 EIARFRKEKGV
+81 EIAKFRKEKGI
-92 YNSRHPKEIKFIDNI
+92 YNSRYPKEIKFINSI

-118 NALAYSEKT
+118 NALAYNEKT
-127 GVIDLYGGKTDI
+127 GVIDLYRGKKDI
-139 KNGII
+139 KYRTIK
-144 RFVGDPNLRI
+144 FVGNPKLRI

-160 IMRAFRFISKLGFI
+160 IMRAFRFISKLGFS
-174 LDKKTAEAIHKK
+174 LDKKTADAIYEK
-186 RKFLNK
+186 RRFLSK

-204 IFLGSY
+204 ILLGPY
-210 AKKALCEMKKL
+210 VKKALYEMKNL
-221 GILGFIIPEFKQMK
+221 GIFELIIPEFKYTYK
-235 TFKFGSFKEKN
+235 FKLGDFKNKN
-246 NLFSHIVDT
+246 NLFYHIVNT
-255 VSLCQSDLIT
+255 VDFCKRDLIT
-265 RLAALFHDLGKINTR
+265 RLSALFHDLGKINTR
-280 VIDAKGNFFYY
+280 IIDAKGNSFYY

-302 EKLRHFK
+302 EKLRQLK
-309 ASNDIVFS
+309 ASKDIIFS

-324 HMILEKDL
+324 HMRVEQDL
-332 SIKEL
+332 SVKEL
-337 KKLIMGL
+337 KKLIMEL
-344 GEKNMARLFDLIL
+344 GKENLSRLFNLMS
-357 ANTNSKT
+357 ANMNSKT
-364 DLDKEKGQILIDR
+364 DSDKEKEKILIDK

-382 KEIEKMGKLP
+382 EEIEKMGKIP
-392 DIRDISISGVD
+392 DIRDIAISGVD
-403 LINLGFE
+403 LINSGFE

-416 IKNKIYD
+416 IKNEVYN
-423 LILDEKLENEK
+423 LVLGEELENEK
-434 EVIINYLSEKYN
+434 ETVISYLSEKYN

-459 VYNPERQSFLIIKM
+459 VYNPKKHSFLIIKM

-485 ENQET
+485 EDQET
-490 DIQTAIREVTEET
+490 DIQTAIREVMEET
-503 GIKIEILDGFKKSIK
+503 GINIEILDRFKKSIK

-527 EVIFFIGITKE
+527 KVIFFIGITEE
-538 EKVVIDKGEIEDY
+538 EKVTIDKDEIEDY